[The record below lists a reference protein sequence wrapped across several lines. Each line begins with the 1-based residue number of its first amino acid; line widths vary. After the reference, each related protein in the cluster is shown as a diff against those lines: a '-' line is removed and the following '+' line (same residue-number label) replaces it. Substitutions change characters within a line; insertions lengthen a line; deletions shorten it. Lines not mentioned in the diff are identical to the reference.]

1 MTNSNIPIYWLS
13 LGSNFYAQHYL
24 AKTVEDLTAKFGE
37 LLISPCYKT
46 RPQGITAVNQPSFY
60 NLVVSFNSQLD
71 LTEIQQELAQLTA
84 GLLKRKTDQ
93 VYLRTLDIDLLGC
106 SALTATQLKPHSD
119 LSKFNFVLLPLVEIA
134 PNQRAAKDW
143 PSFAQLQQKL
153 CLSPAGM
160 HQVQLNL

>member
-1 MTNSNIPIYWLS
+1 MTYWLS
-13 LGSNFYAQHYL
+13 LGSNFYASYYL
-24 AKTVEDLTAKFGE
+24 NFAVQQLEARFGK

-60 NLVVSFNSQLD
+60 NLVVGFTSQLS
-71 LTEIQQELAQLTA
+71 LEEVQQELAQLTS

-93 VYLRTLDIDLLGC
+93 AYLRALDIDLLGC
-106 SALTATQLKPHSD
+106 SALTASQLKPHSD

-134 PNQRAAKDW
+134 PNQRPAKDW

-153 CLSPAGM
+153 RLSPAGM
-160 HQVQLNL
+160 YQVNFKL